1 MFVGLSKNLGNGF
14 RIAIGTKINLDKNN
28 KNKKDEQEEEFRE
41 FLNSMQ
47 KKSLDSLK
55 KFIETN
61 GYDFEELNKREID
74 LDDLFVGSK
83 KYEEFI
89 KILLEVNK
97 IIERTLEIKDYG
109 VVAKRKISDQVYEL
123 VDFCE
128 DYNKNFNTY
137 LEEGLATNKIDIDYT
152 QFNLVEIKKE
162 KDTQNVSLILK
173 LFIYLGVVF
182 MPYIF
187 AWFTLMKGF
196 SKTSRII
203 SFIWLVVFLMG
214 VSNSFKDKN
223 VNNPNPI
230 STTQEINKN
239 NK

>member
-137 LEEGLATNKIDIDYT
+137 LEKGLATNKIDIDYT